1 MALVIVV
8 LGAVIVGA
16 AIITRRQ
23 VRSLR
28 RDFSAVPIESFRIAD
43 YLQASV
49 LDLNATLLR
58 FVVGREP
65 SDWQKFT
72 LNSEKLALW
81 LGQQRPRQPPSG
93 LLIDVTRWQ
102 SPCNALRVGRRGG
115 RNHHS
120 LRKKF
125 SCRFLPLPSPTLP
138 SLPAFAAVVKKGK
151 TPVWTGKDA
160 KALLDSI
167 PKDSLSGLRD
177 RALIA
182 AMLRSTTAAE
192 ELSRAF
198 QRPHGYSRRQS
209 LPLSLHLLFLTP
221 FVVEARRPLKEI
233 VDSAYNRCTFIRATV
248 FRGWTRCS
256 ILPREFVARTNI

>member
-1 MALVIVV
+1 MDTGHSIGMKLSLRFRLAAMALVIVV

-102 SPCNALRVGRRGG
+102 SLQC
-115 RNHHS
+115 S
-120 LRKKF
+120 
-125 SCRFLPLPSPTLP
+125 
-138 SLPAFAAVVKKGK
+138 
-151 TPVWTGKDA
+151 
-160 KALLDSI
+160 
-167 PKDSLSGLRD
+167 
-177 RALIA
+177 
-182 AMLRSTTAAE
+182 
-192 ELSRAF
+192 
-198 QRPHGYSRRQS
+198 SRR
-209 LPLSLHLLFLTP
+209 PP
-221 FVVEARRPLKEI
+221 W
-233 VDSAYNRCTFIRATV
+233 RAE
-248 FRGWTRCS
+248 S
-256 ILPREFVARTNI
+256 S